1 MVGNHLKRQ
10 AHRLAAVAG
19 ELQQLP
25 AQRRQ
30 TTGSLPLEKA
40 LMHSRSSSVRSMPDS
55 ANANAN
61 ANATALPNNSSSI
74 VSVVGCRNPTPP
86 TKVR

>member
-61 ANATALPNNSSSI
+61 ATALPNNSSSI